1 VKYAVIAEHRDFYP
15 VRLMCRVLDVAP
27 SGFYA
32 AQAGRPVS
40 AHARRDQA
48 LTARVRAAH
57 AASQKRYGAPRVH
70 AELRAQGEAV
80 GRKRVARL
88 MRAARLVGRRPRR
101 RRPATTVAGVGPGIA
116 PNVLDRQVEVTAVPA
131 INRAWVGDI
140 TYLRTRMGWAYLAV
154 LLDVASRRVV
164 GWHVA
169 ATLETELALVAL
181 RRALATRRPPPGLVH
196 HSDRGVQ
203 YASAAYRAAIA
214 EAGAVASM
222 SRPGN
227 CWDNAVAESFFAT
240 LDAELRAEAD
250 WASPA
255 EAAAAVAEYIVGWY
269 NPRRRHSTLGYCSP
283 IEYELRFRAA

>member
-1 VKYAVIAEHRDFYP
+1 VKYAVIAQHRDSYP

-32 AQAGRPVS
+32 TQAGRPVS
-40 AHARRDQA
+40 AHAQRDRA
-48 LTARVRAAH
+48 LTARVRAAY
-57 AASQKRYGAPRVH
+57 AASKKRYGAPRVH
-70 AELRAQGEAV
+70 AELQAQGEAV

-88 MRAARLVGRRPRR
+88 MRVAQLVGRRPRR
-101 RRPATTVAGVGPGIA
+101 RRPPTTVAGVGPGIA
-116 PNVLDRQVEVTAVPA
+116 PNVVDRQVAVTAVPA
-131 INRAWVGDI
+131 INRVWVGDI
-140 TYLRTRMGWAYLAV
+140 TYLRTRMGWVYLAV

-169 ATLETELALVAL
+169 ATLETEVALVAL

-203 YASAAYRAAIA
+203 YASAAYRAVIA
-214 EAGAVASM
+214 EAGAVPSM

-250 WASPA
+250 WATPA
-255 EAAAAVAEYIVGWY
+255 EAAAAVCEFVGWY
-269 NPRRRHSTLGYCSP
+269 NARRRHSTLGYCSP
-283 IEYELRFRAA
+283 IEYELRLRAA